1 MKIYKYTVKYKED
14 VDFSVYDTVN
24 YFILN
29 DIENTFPEIKLE
41 LQVHSFDDNSFFF
54 IADDQDQEKMFN
66 AMSIT
71 KEYDSVMDFCGG
83 FDIISEDV
91 TYEVLNNIDKYDNIG
106 NFVDRNT
113 LLEYYHK
120 VFNEDSVLDKILENG
135 IESLNEYDK
144 NILKKI

>member
-1 MKIYKYTVKYKED
+1 MRIYKYTVKYKED
-14 VDFSVYDTVN
+14 VDFLVYDTVN

-29 DIENTFPEIKLE
+29 DIESTFPEIKLE

-54 IADDQDQEKMFN
+54 IADNQDQEKMFN

-71 KEYDSVMDFCGG
+71 KEYDTVMDFCGG

-91 TYEVLNNIDKYDNIG
+91 TDEVLNNIDKYDNIG

-120 VFNEDSVLDKILENG
+120 VFNEDSVLDKILESG
-135 IESLNEYDK
+135 IESLNKYDK

>member
-29 DIENTFPEIKLE
+29 DIESTFPEIKLE

-71 KEYDSVMDFCGG
+71 KEYDAVMDFCGG

-91 TYEVLNNIDKYDNIG
+91 TDEVLNNIDKYDNIG

-120 VFNEDSVLDKILENG
+120 VFNEDSVLDKILESG